1 MQLLLVAV
9 VRADDW
15 PQWRGPRRDG
25 VWRETG
31 ILEVFPREG
40 LKVRWRVPVGPGWS
54 SPVVAGGRVYLTDSQ
69 LMRPKAKERVLCFA
83 EATGKPLWS
92 YTYEVDYPVWAFTA
106 GQETGPSATP
116 CVEAGKVYALGPNGH
131 LHCCDAATGEL
142 LWKKR
147 LDKEYQVQELICRA
161 SPLIEGKLLIL
172 FIGGR
177 PGACVLALDKES
189 GKEVWKALAESV
201 TNSSPIVVTAGGKR
215 QLIVWTQESVTA
227 LDPASGKLYWRERMV
242 TSNNDAIPSPVV
254 HKDLLLIS
262 GLMLKL
268 DANKPAASILWPGT
282 KPVARRILS
291 NTSTPVLRG
300 DYVYSARSSG
310 ELVCLEAATGKEI
323 WKTDKVTDLKGGASI
338 HLTPQGDSVL
348 LYTDRGELIR
358 AKLTSQGYQEISRS
372 ALLSPLYPFAGR
384 KVTWSPPAYANR
396 HVFARNEKELICASL
411 TAKP

>member
-1 MQLLLVAV
+1 MTGTSHRILWTRLTAVVTPLLLVGA

-83 EATGKPLWS
+83 EATGKLLWS
-92 YTYEVDYPVWAFTA
+92 YAYEVDYPVWAFTA

-116 CVEAGKVYALGPNGH
+116 LVEAGKLYALGPNGH
-131 LHCCDAATGEL
+131 LHCFDAATGKL
-142 LWKKR
+142 LWTKR
-147 LDKEYQVQELICRA
+147 LDKEYQVQELMCRA

-189 GKEVWKALAESV
+189 GKEVWRALGESV

-227 LDPASGKLYWRERMV
+227 LDPASGMVYWRERMV

-254 HKDLLLIS
+254 HKDLLLMS
-262 GLMLKL
+262 GLMFKL
-268 DANKPAASILWPGT
+268 DASKPAASVLWPGT

-291 NTSTPVLRG
+291 NTSTPILQG
-300 DYVYSARSSG
+300 DHVYSARSSG
-310 ELVCLEAATGKEI
+310 ELVCLEAA
-323 WKTDKVTDLKGGASI
+323 
-338 HLTPQGDSVL
+338 
-348 LYTDRGELIR
+348 R
-358 AKLTSQGYQEISRS
+358 AMIESCG
-372 ALLSPLYPFAGR
+372 
-384 KVTWSPPAYANR
+384 
-396 HVFARNEKELICASL
+396 
-411 TAKP
+411 